1 MKKQN
6 LVDLVVD
13 FLASGQPDD
22 MIGQYHPAIVKKYL
36 ELAFN
41 QVVYQVW
48 LNCKKF
54 SDYSQ
59 LDAWTYTHD
68 DRILIS
74 PLIEGDWVSGYVPL
88 PYPPMQLP
96 DNMGIRQVS
105 INRNENI
112 VFAYLDN
119 NAVAIFNE
127 LEVSSIDA
135 TPTFRLEM
143 NNSGVGSDSHLL
155 RLAKIPLSV
164 YNTYSALDWGVLGIA
179 VKMIIPLDQIGDYD
193 DVAIPAG
200 QEDALVKQTVE
211 FLRNKPPQDTAP
223 DQVANRPNQL

>member
-6 LVDLVVD
+6 VVDLVVD
-13 FLASGQPDD
+13 FLAGGQPDD
-22 MIGQYHPAIVKKYL
+22 MIGQYHPAIIKKYL
-36 ELAFN
+36 ENAFN

-48 LNCKKF
+48 LNCKRF

-59 LDAWTYTHD
+59 LDAWTYSYD

-74 PLIEGDWVSGYVPL
+74 PVIAGDRVSGYVRL

-105 INRNENI
+105 IHRNENI

-143 NNSGVGSDSHLL
+143 NNSGVGSDSHIL

-179 VKMIIPLDQIGDYD
+179 VKMVVPLDQIGDYD
-193 DVAIPAG
+193 DIAMPAG
-200 QEDALVKQTVE
+200 QEDNLVKQTVE